1 MPDLVGHDEYNK
13 ALQRRG
19 TRVSEVSIRNR
30 SSDAARPERSEWSV
44 CPHGAV
50 DESRLGVEMIPSGI
64 IWWDH
69 NWRKGGLQERRLQII
84 KEYDF
89 YNQLYCG
96 CEFSIRKED

>member
-44 CPHGAV
+44 CP
-50 DESRLGVEMIPSGI
+50 
-64 IWWDH
+64 
-69 NWRKGGLQERRLQII
+69 
-84 KEYDF
+84 
-89 YNQLYCG
+89 
-96 CEFSIRKED
+96 